1 VAAAGT
7 LEAPTFLRPGSG
19 APLTGGGSA
28 AGRESS
34 VALIGFEPGI
44 LSLASRALIGAD
56 LAGADPTG
64 LLLPAP
70 LAGKLGLPGGK
81 PAGGGLAIYTPGG
94 WQPAHLGG
102 LLPGGRASAPVG

>member
-1 VAAAGT
+1 M
-7 LEAPTFLRPGSG
+7 
-19 APLTGGGSA
+19 
-28 AGRESS
+28 
-34 VALIGFEPGI
+34 IGFEPGI

-81 PAGGGLAIYTPGG
+81 PAGIRAWVGPRPLPLPFLPLRVFFDDLVALRLRMPGS
-94 WQPAHLGG
+94 PM
-102 LLPGGRASAPVG
+102 PPS